1 MNATSASAG
10 GMCSASDC
18 AAGFVIGLEMVE
30 VRDAATLNGLYQAVD
45 EAATARRVGAAV
57 IGEGVPS
64 PPLCGLLPITNGSYW
79 PRAATHERRFSTIG
93 EQVNC
98 SR

>member
-45 EAATARRVGAAV
+45 EAAAARRVGAAV

-64 PPLCGLLPITNGSYW
+64 PPPLRIAADHEWQLLAESGP
-79 PRAATHERRFSTIG
+79 F
-93 EQVNC
+93 
-98 SR
+98 